1 MCPNPHGPDFPW
13 LPILWQQVLHE
24 LKAKEVLQIEL
35 RSGSI
40 FLHTLLVFR
49 IKRKTTTAESLS
61 ELLKD
66 QSSEFTC
73 NFLQPLQKHAEAT
86 GSQQLQSSP
95 QDFILSSKFVY
106 PETQGHYCGYF
117 VCEAF
122 HPAATVLQQIEPNP
136 DKG

>member
-1 MCPNPHGPDFPW
+1 MTASLARVEDAFPF
-13 LPILWQQVLHE
+13 LS
-24 LKAKEVLQIEL
+24 KAKEVLQIEL

-40 FLHTLLVFR
+40 VLHTLLVFR
-49 IKRKTTTAESLS
+49 VKTKQNGGIP
-61 ELLKD
+61 ELFKD

-73 NFLQPLQKHAEAT
+73 NFWQLLQKHTEET

-117 VCEAF
+117 VCGAS
-122 HPAATVLQQIEPNP
+122 HPAATVLQQTEPNP
-136 DKG
+136 ASQITSKT